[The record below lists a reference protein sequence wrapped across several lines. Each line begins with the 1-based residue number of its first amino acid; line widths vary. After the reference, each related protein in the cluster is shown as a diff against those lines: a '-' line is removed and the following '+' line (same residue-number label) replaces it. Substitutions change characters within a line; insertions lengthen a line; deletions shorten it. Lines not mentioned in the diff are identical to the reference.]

1 MVGINVREK
10 DGYVIISWH
19 FSKVEIPKTDII
31 EVIDDDTYGG
41 EEKTAVRMGYPYA
54 TTERLFIRT
63 NNQNY
68 ILFTNNTS
76 IKGKIESLMNT

>member
-19 FSKVEIPKTDII
+19 FSKVEIHKTDII

-76 IKGKIESLMNT
+76 IKGKIESMMNT

>member
-1 MVGINVREK
+1 MIGINVKEK
-10 DGYVIISWH
+10 DGYVIISWQ
-19 FSKVEIPKTDII
+19 FSKVEIHKSEII

-41 EEKTAVRMGYPYA
+41 VEQTAVRMGYPYA
-54 TTERLFIRT
+54 TTERFFIRT

-76 IKGKIESLMNT
+76 IKGKIESMMNT